1 MPKYKAIITTRQGEQ
16 ITLELSCREYHAN
29 KLNYV
34 FSRTLDRAIYS
45 GATVIAAADS
55 IPAQT
60 IQEPPIEPRRRLKK
74 EEIMKLQ
81 LKKEEL
87 KKLEIKFLGGGE
99 K

>member
-34 FSRTLDRAIYS
+34 FSRTLDRSIYS

-60 IQEPPIEPRRRLKK
+60 LQEAPAAPRRR
-74 EEIMKLQ
+74 

-87 KKLEIKFLGGGE
+87 KKLEIKVSEGGE